1 MFSRLAAAVTLLAV
15 VAGALGQA
23 LTINTPYV
31 HRPCPPWL
39 ICSHTRHS
47 LSSSVVQCRMDY
59 LFVYLPNIPDLLV

>member
-1 MFSRLAAAVTLLAV
+1 MKYFAATA
-15 VAGALGQA
+15 ALVSAIPGIVS